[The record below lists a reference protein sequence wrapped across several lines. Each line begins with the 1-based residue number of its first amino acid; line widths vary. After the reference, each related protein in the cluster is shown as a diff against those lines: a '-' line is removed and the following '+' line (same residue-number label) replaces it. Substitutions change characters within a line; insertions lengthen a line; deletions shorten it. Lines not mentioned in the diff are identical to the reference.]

1 MRSLLYGEPKKQPDR
16 GALTSKRGVTQVDGV
31 PGLRGHDFY
40 REYAYIVA
48 ARGSLAFHLNLLVLV
63 TCQRAWIL
71 HQPGLAV
78 FSDQAFPILADLAGD
93 CRCLGFRGLTPA
105 IALTGSDPR

>member
-1 MRSLLYGEPKKQPDR
+1 MLSLLLWEPKMEPDR

-31 PGLRGHDFY
+31 PGLRRHRFD
-40 REYAYIVA
+40 RKYAYIA
-48 ARGSLAFHLNLLVLV
+48 TARRKLALHLTLLALV
-63 TCQRAWIL
+63 TCQRACIL

-78 FSDQAFPILADLAGD
+78 LSDQAFPILADLAGD
-93 CRCLGFRGLTPA
+93 CRCLGFRGLAPA